1 MIFWNTSWEEKQVER
16 RENPYDSIK
25 KRKKEED
32 FVKKPTNSYGVD
44 GKRAEEKTGTRRR
57 YEPGDMGQNR
67 YEPGNMRQ
75 DRYEQGN
82 SRKGRYQDGERRNV
96 RRERMTEEERMRR
109 RRALRRKREQQRRRR
124 LIAAAAV
131 AVLVLGGGAVGIVHY
146 VLRDVQ
152 TANVGLSANS
162 GQAGSDGTITG
173 SLQGNGAGN
182 AAASDD
188 GSGAAGDGT
197 DSASDGNGTAARPDT
212 NGTDISFSEI
222 AQLDTLN
229 SPYAILMDASTGE
242 VLAEQNADTQMY
254 PASMTKMLTAVTAM
268 ESVSSLDETV
278 TMPYEIYAALYEE
291 GASMAGF
298 EAGEQASVR
307 QLLYGVILPS
317 GAECC
322 ITLADLIDGS
332 ESAFVQRM
340 NEKAQELGMSSTH
353 FVTCTGLHDA
363 QHYSTIRDIAV
374 LLQYALQSSDF
385 REIFTAHSY
394 SVAPTAQHPEGFTFY
409 STMFQSLGDASV
421 TGGEILG
428 GKTGYTEEAGLC
440 LASLAQV
447 NGREYILVTAGAPG
461 SHDTEP
467 LHTIDAKAVYN
478 RIGEATKN

>member
-1 MIFWNTSWEEKQVER
+1 MSRT
-16 RENPYDSIK
+16 
-25 KRKKEED
+25 
-32 FVKKPTNSYGVD
+32 D
-44 GKRAEEKTGTRRR
+44 GADDDES
-57 YEPGDMGQNR
+57 
-67 YEPGNMRQ
+67 
-75 DRYEQGN
+75 GN
-82 SRKGRYQDGERRNV
+82 STDE
-96 RRERMTEEERMRR
+96 
-109 RRALRRKREQQRRRR
+109 
-124 LIAAAAV
+124 AA
-131 AVLVLGGGAVGIVHY
+131 
-146 VLRDVQ
+146 D
-152 TANVGLSANS
+152 
-162 GQAGSDGTITG
+162 
-173 SLQGNGAGN
+173 
-182 AAASDD
+182 
-188 GSGAAGDGT
+188 T
-197 DSASDGNGTAARPDT
+197 DQ
-212 NGTDISFSEI
+212 DISFSET

-254 PASMTKMLTAVTAM
+254 PASMTKILTAVTAM
-268 ESVSSLDETV
+268 ESVNSLDEIL
-278 TMPYEIYAALYEE
+278 TMPYEIYATLYEE

-322 ITLADLIDGS
+322 IALADLIDGS

-340 NEKAQELGMSSTH
+340 NEKAQALGMSSTH

-363 QHYSTIRDIAV
+363 QHYSTVRDIAV

-478 RIGEATKN
+478 RIGEATNNE

>member
-1 MIFWNTSWEEKQVER
+1 MLHNTGREEEQVEKW
-16 RENPYDSIK
+16 EN
-25 KRKKEED
+25 
-32 FVKKPTNSYGVD
+32 
-44 GKRAEEKTGTRRR
+44 
-57 YEPGDMGQNR
+57 Q
-67 YEPGNMRQ
+67 
-75 DRYEQGN
+75 
-82 SRKGRYQDGERRNV
+82 
-96 RRERMTEEERMRR
+96 RERMTEEERRRR

-124 LIAAAAV
+124 LIAVAAV
-131 AVLVLGGGAVGIVHY
+131 AVLVLGGGAVGIVHSI
-146 VLRDVQ
+146 LRDAQ
-152 TANVGLSANS
+152 TANVGSSADS
-162 GQAGSDGTITG
+162 GQAGSDGTITER
-173 SLQGNGAGN
+173 LQENGAGN
-182 AAASDD
+182 
-188 GSGAAGDGT
+188 GT
-197 DSASDGNGTAARPDT
+197 DSTADESSATGNGTDSTADESSAAVGTDMSRTDGVEDDESGNSTGEAADT
-212 NGTDISFSEI
+212 DQDISFSEI

-254 PASMTKMLTAVTAM
+254 PASMTKILTAVTAM
-268 ESVSSLDETV
+268 ESVNSLDEIV
-278 TMPYEIYAALYEE
+278 TMPYEIYATLYEE

-322 ITLADLIDGS
+322 IALADLIDGS

-340 NEKAQELGMSSTH
+340 NEKAQALGMSSTH

-363 QHYSTIRDIAV
+363 QHYSTVRDIAV

>member
-1 MIFWNTSWEEKQVER
+1 MLHNTGREEEQVEKW
-16 RENPYDSIK
+16 EN
-25 KRKKEED
+25 
-32 FVKKPTNSYGVD
+32 
-44 GKRAEEKTGTRRR
+44 
-57 YEPGDMGQNR
+57 Q
-67 YEPGNMRQ
+67 
-75 DRYEQGN
+75 
-82 SRKGRYQDGERRNV
+82 
-96 RRERMTEEERMRR
+96 RERMTEEERRRR

-124 LIAAAAV
+124 LIAVAAV
-131 AVLVLGGGAVGIVHY
+131 VVLVLGGGAVGIVHSI
-146 VLRDVQ
+146 LRDAQ
-152 TANVGLSANS
+152 TANVGSSADS
-162 GQAGSDGTITG
+162 GQARSDGTITER
-173 SLQGNGAGN
+173 LQENGTEN
-182 AAASDD
+182 AEASDD
-188 GSGAAGDGT
+188 GNGGAGNGADSTADESEVAGNGT
-197 DSASDGNGTAARPDT
+197 DSTADGSGTAA
-212 NGTDISFSEI
+212 GTDMSRTDGVEDDESGNSTGEAADTDQNISFSEI

-229 SPYAILMDASTGE
+229 SPYAVLMDASTGE

-254 PASMTKMLTAVTAM
+254 PASMTKILTAVTAM
-268 ESVSSLDETV
+268 ESVNSLDEIV

-322 ITLADLIDGS
+322 IALADLIDGS

-340 NEKAQELGMSSTH
+340 NEKAQALGMSSTH

-363 QHYSTIRDIAV
+363 QHYSTVRDIAV

>member
-1 MIFWNTSWEEKQVER
+1 MLHNTGREEEQVEKW
-16 RENPYDSIK
+16 EN
-25 KRKKEED
+25 
-32 FVKKPTNSYGVD
+32 
-44 GKRAEEKTGTRRR
+44 
-57 YEPGDMGQNR
+57 Q
-67 YEPGNMRQ
+67 
-75 DRYEQGN
+75 
-82 SRKGRYQDGERRNV
+82 
-96 RRERMTEEERMRR
+96 RERMTEEERRRR

-124 LIAAAAV
+124 LIAVAAV
-131 AVLVLGGGAVGIVHY
+131 AVLVLGGGAVGIVHSI
-146 VLRDVQ
+146 LRDAQ
-152 TANVGLSANS
+152 MANVGFSADS
-162 GQAGSDGTITG
+162 GQAGSDGTITER
-173 SLQGNGAGN
+173 LQENGAGN
-182 AAASDD
+182 GTDSTADE
-188 GSGAAGDGT
+188 SGVAGDGT
-197 DSASDGNGTAARPDT
+197 DSTADGSGTAAGTDMSRTDGVEDDESGNSTGEAADT
-212 NGTDISFSEI
+212 DQDISFSETV
-222 AQLDTLN
+222 QLDTLN

-254 PASMTKMLTAVTAM
+254 PASMTKILTAVTAM
-268 ESVSSLDETV
+268 ESVNSLDEIV
-278 TMPYEIYAALYEE
+278 TMPYEIYATLYEE

-322 ITLADLIDGS
+322 IALADLIDGS

-340 NEKAQELGMSSTH
+340 NEKAQALGMSSTH

-363 QHYSTIRDIAV
+363 QHYSTVRDIAV

>member
-1 MIFWNTSWEEKQVER
+1 
-16 RENPYDSIK
+16 
-25 KRKKEED
+25 
-32 FVKKPTNSYGVD
+32 
-44 GKRAEEKTGTRRR
+44 
-57 YEPGDMGQNR
+57 
-67 YEPGNMRQ
+67 
-75 DRYEQGN
+75 
-82 SRKGRYQDGERRNV
+82 
-96 RRERMTEEERMRR
+96 MTEEERRR
-109 RRALRRKREQQRRRR
+109 SRRALRRKREQQRRRR
-124 LIAAAAV
+124 LIAAAVV
-131 AVLVLGGGAVGIVHY
+131 AVLVLGGGAVGIVHSI
-146 VLRDVQ
+146 LRDAQ
-152 TANVGLSANS
+152 TANVGSLADS
-162 GQAGSDGTITG
+162 GQAGSDERITER
-173 SLQGNGAGN
+173 LQENGAGN
-182 AAASDD
+182 
-188 GSGAAGDGT
+188 GT
-197 DSASDGNGTAARPDT
+197 DSAADESSTEAGTDMSRTDGADDDKSGNSTDEAADT
-212 NGTDISFSEI
+212 DQDISFSET

-254 PASMTKMLTAVTAM
+254 PASMTKILTAVTAM
-268 ESVSSLDETV
+268 ESVNSLDEIL
-278 TMPYEIYAALYEE
+278 TMPYEIYATLYEE

-322 ITLADLIDGS
+322 IALADLIDGS

-340 NEKAQELGMSSTH
+340 NEKAQALGMSSTH
-353 FVTCTGLHDA
+353 FVTCTGLHDV
-363 QHYSTIRDIAV
+363 QHYSTVRDIAV

-440 LASLAQV
+440 LSSLAQV

-478 RIGEATKN
+478 RIGEATNNE

>member
-1 MIFWNTSWEEKQVER
+1 MLHNTGREEEQVEKW
-16 RENPYDSIK
+16 EN
-25 KRKKEED
+25 
-32 FVKKPTNSYGVD
+32 
-44 GKRAEEKTGTRRR
+44 
-57 YEPGDMGQNR
+57 Q
-67 YEPGNMRQ
+67 
-75 DRYEQGN
+75 
-82 SRKGRYQDGERRNV
+82 
-96 RRERMTEEERMRR
+96 RERMTEEERRRR

-124 LIAAAAV
+124 LIAVAAV
-131 AVLVLGGGAVGIVHY
+131 AVLVLGGGAVGIVHSI
-146 VLRDVQ
+146 LRDAQ
-152 TANVGLSANS
+152 MANVGSSADS
-162 GQAGSDGTITG
+162 GQAGSDGTITER
-173 SLQGNGAGN
+173 LQENGAGN
-182 AAASDD
+182 GTDSTADESSATGNGTDSTAD
-188 GSGAAGDGT
+188 GSGTAAGTDMSRTDGVEDDESGNSTGEAADT
-197 DSASDGNGTAARPDT
+197 DQ
-212 NGTDISFSEI
+212 DISFSEI

-254 PASMTKMLTAVTAM
+254 PASMTKILTAVTAM
-268 ESVSSLDETV
+268 ESVNSLDEIV
-278 TMPYEIYAALYEE
+278 TMPYEIYATLYEE

-322 ITLADLIDGS
+322 IALADLIDGS

-340 NEKAQELGMSSTH
+340 NEKAQALGMSSTH

-363 QHYSTIRDIAV
+363 QHYSTVRDIAV

>member
-1 MIFWNTSWEEKQVER
+1 M
-16 RENPYDSIK
+16 
-25 KRKKEED
+25 
-32 FVKKPTNSYGVD
+32 
-44 GKRAEEKTGTRRR
+44 
-57 YEPGDMGQNR
+57 
-67 YEPGNMRQ
+67 
-75 DRYEQGN
+75 
-82 SRKGRYQDGERRNV
+82 
-96 RRERMTEEERMRR
+96 
-109 RRALRRKREQQRRRR
+109 
-124 LIAAAAV
+124 V
-131 AVLVLGGGAVGIVHY
+131 AVLVLGGGSVGIVHSI
-146 VLRDVQ
+146 LRDAQ
-152 TANVGLSANS
+152 TANVGSLADS
-162 GQAGSDGTITG
+162 GQAGSDETITEK
-173 SLQGNGAGN
+173 LQENGAGN
-182 AAASDD
+182 GTDSTADE
-188 GSGAAGDGT
+188 SGVAGNGT
-197 DSASDGNGTAARPDT
+197 DSAADESSTEA
-212 NGTDISFSEI
+212 GTDMSRTDGADDDESGNSTDEAEDTDQDITFSET

-254 PASMTKMLTAVTAM
+254 PASMTKILTAVTAM
-268 ESVSSLDETV
+268 ESVNSLDEIV
-278 TMPYEIYAALYEE
+278 TMPYEIYATLYEE

-322 ITLADLIDGS
+322 IALADLIDGS

-340 NEKAQELGMSSTH
+340 NEKAQALGMRSTH

-363 QHYSTIRDIAV
+363 QHYSTVRDIAV

-478 RIGEATKN
+478 RIGEATNNE

>member
-1 MIFWNTSWEEKQVER
+1 MLHNTGREEEQVEKW
-16 RENPYDSIK
+16 EN
-25 KRKKEED
+25 
-32 FVKKPTNSYGVD
+32 
-44 GKRAEEKTGTRRR
+44 
-57 YEPGDMGQNR
+57 Q
-67 YEPGNMRQ
+67 
-75 DRYEQGN
+75 
-82 SRKGRYQDGERRNV
+82 
-96 RRERMTEEERMRR
+96 RERMTEEERRRR

-124 LIAAAAV
+124 LIAVAAV
-131 AVLVLGGGAVGIVHY
+131 AVLVLGGGAVEIVHSI
-146 VLRDVQ
+146 LRDAQ
-152 TANVGLSANS
+152 MANVGSSADS
-162 GQAGSDGTITG
+162 GQAGSDGTITER
-173 SLQGNGAGN
+173 LQENGTENAEASDDGNGVAGN
-182 AAASDD
+182 GTDSTADESGVAGNGTDSAAD
-188 GSGAAGDGT
+188 GSGAAENGT
-197 DSASDGNGTAARPDT
+197 DSAADGSGTAAGTDMSRTDGTDGDESGNSPGETADT
-212 NGTDISFSEI
+212 GQDISFSEI

-242 VLAEQNADTQMY
+242 VLAEQNANTQMY
-254 PASMTKMLTAVTAM
+254 PASMTKILTAVTAM

-278 TMPYEIYAALYEE
+278 TMPYEIYEALYEE
-291 GASMAGF
+291 DASMAGF

-322 ITLADLIDGS
+322 IALADLIDGS

-340 NEKAQELGMSSTH
+340 NEKAQTLGMSSTH

-363 QHYSTIRDIAV
+363 QHYSTVRDIAV

>member
-1 MIFWNTSWEEKQVER
+1 MYSRNLFVLDVVRRFFVRCAQKSATKASAGKTPRVHNTGREEEQVEKEKW
-16 RENPYDSIK
+16 ENQRD
-25 KRKKEED
+25 
-32 FVKKPTNSYGVD
+32 
-44 GKRAEEKTGTRRR
+44 A
-57 YEPGDMGQNR
+57 Q
-67 YEPGNMRQ
+67 
-75 DRYEQGN
+75 
-82 SRKGRYQDGERRNV
+82 
-96 RRERMTEEERMRR
+96 RERMTEEERRRR

-124 LIAAAAV
+124 LIAVAAV
-131 AVLVLGGGAVGIVHY
+131 AVLVLGGGAVEIVHSI
-146 VLRDVQ
+146 LRDAQ
-152 TANVGLSANS
+152 MANVGSSADS
-162 GQAGSDGTITG
+162 GQAGSDGTITER
-173 SLQGNGAGN
+173 LQENGTEN
-182 AAASDD
+182 AEASDD
-188 GSGAAGDGT
+188 GNGGAGNGTDSTADESGGAGNGT
-197 DSASDGNGTAARPDT
+197 DSAADESSAAAGTDMSRTDGVEDDESGNSTGEAADT
-212 NGTDISFSEI
+212 EQDISFSETV
-222 AQLDTLN
+222 QLDTLN

-254 PASMTKMLTAVTAM
+254 PASMTKILTAVTAM
-268 ESVSSLDETV
+268 ESVNSLDEIV
-278 TMPYEIYAALYEE
+278 TMPYEIYATLYEE

-322 ITLADLIDGS
+322 IALADLIDGS

-340 NEKAQELGMSSTH
+340 NEKAQALGMSSTH

-363 QHYSTIRDIAV
+363 QHYSTVRDIAV

-385 REIFTAHSY
+385 REIFTAHSH

>member
-1 MIFWNTSWEEKQVER
+1 MERWENQR
-16 RENPYDSIK
+16 D
-25 KRKKEED
+25 
-32 FVKKPTNSYGVD
+32 
-44 GKRAEEKTGTRRR
+44 A
-57 YEPGDMGQNR
+57 Q
-67 YEPGNMRQ
+67 Q
-75 DRYEQGN
+75 
-82 SRKGRYQDGERRNV
+82 
-96 RRERMTEEERMRR
+96 ERMTEEERRR
-109 RRALRRKREQQRRRR
+109 SRRALRRKREQQRRRR
-124 LIAAAAV
+124 LIAAAVV
-131 AVLVLGGGAVGIVHY
+131 AVLVLGGGAVGIVHSI
-146 VLRDVQ
+146 LRDAQ
-152 TANVGLSANS
+152 TVNVGSLADS
-162 GQAGSDGTITG
+162 GQAGSDGRITER
-173 SLQGNGAGN
+173 LQENGAGN
-182 AAASDD
+182 
-188 GSGAAGDGT
+188 GT
-197 DSASDGNGTAARPDT
+197 DSAADESSTEA
-212 NGTDISFSEI
+212 GTDMSRTDGADDDESGNSTGEAADTDQDITFSET

-254 PASMTKMLTAVTAM
+254 PASMTKILTAVTAM
-268 ESVSSLDETV
+268 ESVNSLDEIV
-278 TMPYEIYAALYEE
+278 TMPYEIYATLYEE

-322 ITLADLIDGS
+322 IALADLIDGS

-340 NEKAQELGMSSTH
+340 NEKAQALGMSSTH

-363 QHYSTIRDIAV
+363 QHYSTVRDIAV

-478 RIGEATKN
+478 RIGEATNNE

>member
-1 MIFWNTSWEEKQVER
+1 MLHNTGREEEQVEKW
-16 RENPYDSIK
+16 EN
-25 KRKKEED
+25 
-32 FVKKPTNSYGVD
+32 
-44 GKRAEEKTGTRRR
+44 
-57 YEPGDMGQNR
+57 Q
-67 YEPGNMRQ
+67 
-75 DRYEQGN
+75 
-82 SRKGRYQDGERRNV
+82 
-96 RRERMTEEERMRR
+96 RERMTEEERRRR

-124 LIAAAAV
+124 LIAVAAV
-131 AVLVLGGGAVGIVHY
+131 AVLVLGGGAVGIVHSI
-146 VLRDVQ
+146 LRDAQ
-152 TANVGLSANS
+152 TANVGSSADS
-162 GQAGSDGTITG
+162 GQAGSDGTITER
-173 SLQGNGAGN
+173 LQENGAGN
-182 AAASDD
+182 AEASDD
-188 GSGAAGDGT
+188 GNGVAGNGT
-197 DSASDGNGTAARPDT
+197 DSAADESSAAGNGADSTADGSGTAA
-212 NGTDISFSEI
+212 GTDMSRTDGVEDNESGNSTDEAADTDQNISFSEI

-229 SPYAILMDASTGE
+229 SPYAVLMDASTGE

-254 PASMTKMLTAVTAM
+254 PASMTKILTAVTAM
-268 ESVSSLDETV
+268 ESVNSLDEIV

-322 ITLADLIDGS
+322 IALADLIDGS

-340 NEKAQELGMSSTH
+340 NEKAQALGMSSTH

-363 QHYSTIRDIAV
+363 QHYSTVRDIAV

>member
-1 MIFWNTSWEEKQVER
+1 
-16 RENPYDSIK
+16 
-25 KRKKEED
+25 
-32 FVKKPTNSYGVD
+32 
-44 GKRAEEKTGTRRR
+44 
-57 YEPGDMGQNR
+57 
-67 YEPGNMRQ
+67 
-75 DRYEQGN
+75 
-82 SRKGRYQDGERRNV
+82 
-96 RRERMTEEERMRR
+96 MTEEERRRR

-124 LIAAAAV
+124 LIAAAVV
-131 AVLVLGGGAVGIVHY
+131 AVLVLGGGSVGIVHSI
-146 VLRDVQ
+146 LRDAQ
-152 TANVGLSANS
+152 TANVGSLADS
-162 GQAGSDGTITG
+162 GQAGSDETITEK
-173 SLQGNGAGN
+173 LQENGAGN
-182 AAASDD
+182 GTDSTADE
-188 GSGAAGDGT
+188 SGVAGNGT
-197 DSASDGNGTAARPDT
+197 DSAADGSSTEAGTDMSRTDGADDDESGNSTGEAADT
-212 NGTDISFSEI
+212 DQDISFFET

-254 PASMTKMLTAVTAM
+254 PASMTKILTAVTAM
-268 ESVSSLDETV
+268 ESVNSLDEIV
-278 TMPYEIYAALYEE
+278 TMPYEIYATLYEE

-322 ITLADLIDGS
+322 IALADLIDGS

-340 NEKAQELGMSSTH
+340 NEKAQALGMSSTH

-363 QHYSTIRDIAV
+363 QHYSTVRDIAV
-374 LLQYALQSSDF
+374 LLQYALQSSGF

-394 SVAPTAQHPEGFTFY
+394 SVAPTTQHPEGFTFY

-478 RIGEATKN
+478 RIGEATNNE

>member
-1 MIFWNTSWEEKQVER
+1 MLHNTGREEEQVEKW
-16 RENPYDSIK
+16 EN
-25 KRKKEED
+25 
-32 FVKKPTNSYGVD
+32 
-44 GKRAEEKTGTRRR
+44 
-57 YEPGDMGQNR
+57 Q
-67 YEPGNMRQ
+67 
-75 DRYEQGN
+75 
-82 SRKGRYQDGERRNV
+82 
-96 RRERMTEEERMRR
+96 RERMTEEERRRR

-124 LIAAAAV
+124 LIAVAAV
-131 AVLVLGGGAVGIVHY
+131 AVLVLGGGAVGIVHSI
-146 VLRDVQ
+146 LRDAQ
-152 TANVGLSANS
+152 MANVGSSADS
-162 GQAGSDGTITG
+162 GQSVSDGTITER
-173 SLQGNGAGN
+173 LQENGTEKAE
-182 AAASDD
+182 ASDD
-188 GSGAAGDGT
+188 GNGVAGNGT
-197 DSASDGNGTAARPDT
+197 DSTADESGVAGNGTDSTADGSGTAAGTDMSRTDGVEDDESGNSTGEAADT
-212 NGTDISFSEI
+212 DQDISFSETV
-222 AQLDTLN
+222 QLDTLN

-254 PASMTKMLTAVTAM
+254 PASMTKILTAVTAM
-268 ESVSSLDETV
+268 ESVNSLDEIV

-322 ITLADLIDGS
+322 IALADLIDGS

-340 NEKAQELGMSSTH
+340 NEKAQALGMSSTH

-363 QHYSTIRDIAV
+363 QHYSTVRDIAV

>member
-1 MIFWNTSWEEKQVER
+1 MERWENQR
-16 RENPYDSIK
+16 D
-25 KRKKEED
+25 
-32 FVKKPTNSYGVD
+32 
-44 GKRAEEKTGTRRR
+44 A
-57 YEPGDMGQNR
+57 Q
-67 YEPGNMRQ
+67 Q
-75 DRYEQGN
+75 
-82 SRKGRYQDGERRNV
+82 
-96 RRERMTEEERMRR
+96 ERMTEEERRRR

-124 LIAAAAV
+124 LIAIAAV
-131 AVLVLGGGAVGIVHY
+131 AVLVLGGGAVGIVHSI
-146 VLRDVQ
+146 LRDAQ
-152 TANVGLSANS
+152 TVNVGSLADS
-162 GQAGSDGTITG
+162 GQAGSDGRITER
-173 SLQGNGAGN
+173 LQENGAGN
-182 AAASDD
+182 A
-188 GSGAAGDGT
+188 T
-197 DSASDGNGTAARPDT
+197 DSAADESSTEA
-212 NGTDISFSEI
+212 GTDMSRTDGADDDESGNSTDEAEDTDQDITFSGI

-254 PASMTKMLTAVTAM
+254 PASMTKILTAVTAM
-268 ESVSSLDETV
+268 ESVNSLDEIV
-278 TMPYEIYAALYEE
+278 TMPYEIYATLYEE

-307 QLLYGVILPS
+307 PLLYGVILPS

-322 ITLADLIDGS
+322 IALADLIDGS

-340 NEKAQELGMSSTH
+340 NEKAQALGMSSTH

-363 QHYSTIRDIAV
+363 QHYSTVRDIAV

-478 RIGEATKN
+478 RIGEATNNE

>member
-1 MIFWNTSWEEKQVER
+1 MLHNTGREEEQVEKW
-16 RENPYDSIK
+16 EN
-25 KRKKEED
+25 
-32 FVKKPTNSYGVD
+32 
-44 GKRAEEKTGTRRR
+44 
-57 YEPGDMGQNR
+57 Q
-67 YEPGNMRQ
+67 
-75 DRYEQGN
+75 
-82 SRKGRYQDGERRNV
+82 
-96 RRERMTEEERMRR
+96 RERMTEEERRRR

-124 LIAAAAV
+124 LIAVAAV
-131 AVLVLGGGAVGIVHY
+131 AVLVLGGGAVGIVHSI
-146 VLRDVQ
+146 LRDAQ
-152 TANVGLSANS
+152 MANVGSSADS
-162 GQAGSDGTITG
+162 GQAGSDGTITER
-173 SLQGNGAGN
+173 LQENGAGN
-182 AAASDD
+182 GTDSTADESSATGNGTDSTAD
-188 GSGAAGDGT
+188 GSGTAAGTDMSRTDGVEDDESGNST
-197 DSASDGNGTAARPDT
+197 DEAADT
-212 NGTDISFSEI
+212 DQNISFSEI

-229 SPYAILMDASTGE
+229 SPYAVLMDASTGE

-254 PASMTKMLTAVTAM
+254 PASMTKILTAVTAM
-268 ESVSSLDETV
+268 ESVNSLDEIV
-278 TMPYEIYAALYEE
+278 TMPYEIYATLYEE

-322 ITLADLIDGS
+322 IALADLIDGS

-340 NEKAQELGMSSTH
+340 NEKAQALGMSSTH

-363 QHYSTIRDIAV
+363 QHYSTVRDIAV

>member
-1 MIFWNTSWEEKQVER
+1 MLHNTGREEEQVEKW
-16 RENPYDSIK
+16 EN
-25 KRKKEED
+25 
-32 FVKKPTNSYGVD
+32 
-44 GKRAEEKTGTRRR
+44 
-57 YEPGDMGQNR
+57 Q
-67 YEPGNMRQ
+67 
-75 DRYEQGN
+75 
-82 SRKGRYQDGERRNV
+82 
-96 RRERMTEEERMRR
+96 RERMTEEERRRR

-124 LIAAAAV
+124 LIAVAAV
-131 AVLVLGGGAVGIVHY
+131 AVLVLGGGAVGIVHSI
-146 VLRDVQ
+146 LRDAQ
-152 TANVGLSANS
+152 TANVGSSADS
-162 GQAGSDGTITG
+162 GQAGSDGTITER
-173 SLQGNGAGN
+173 LQENGAGN
-182 AAASDD
+182 AEASDD
-188 GSGAAGDGT
+188 GSGVAGNGT
-197 DSASDGNGTAARPDT
+197 DSAADESSTAAGTDMSRTDGVEDDESGNSTGEAADT
-212 NGTDISFSEI
+212 DQDISFSEI

-254 PASMTKMLTAVTAM
+254 PASMTKILTAVTAM
-268 ESVSSLDETV
+268 ESVNSLDEIV
-278 TMPYEIYAALYEE
+278 TMPYEIYATLYEE

-322 ITLADLIDGS
+322 IALADLIDGS

-340 NEKAQELGMSSTH
+340 NEKAQALGMSSTH

-363 QHYSTIRDIAV
+363 QHYSTVRDIAV

>member
-1 MIFWNTSWEEKQVER
+1 MDTVFYSFAIGTARGEKNVER
-16 RENPYDSIK
+16 RTDKRGKQYNLEN
-25 KRKKEED
+25 
-32 FVKKPTNSYGVD
+32 
-44 GKRAEEKTGTRRR
+44 RR
-57 YEPGDMGQNR
+57 EIQ
-67 YEPGNMRQ
+67 
-75 DRYEQGN
+75 
-82 SRKGRYQDGERRNV
+82 
-96 RRERMTEEERMRR
+96 RERMTEEEWMRR

-124 LIAAAAV
+124 LIAAAVV
-131 AVLVLGGGAVGIVHY
+131 AALVLGGGAVGIVRY
-146 VLRDVQ
+146 VLRDTQ
-152 TANVGLSANS
+152 MANVGSSANS
-162 GQAGSDGTITG
+162 GQDRSDGMLTG
-173 SLQGNGAGN
+173 T
-182 AAASDD
+182 AAASGDGSVSNTAGEGTNPAPAENADGTYTNGTGD
-188 GSGAAGDGT
+188 GSGNSTAGTSDTEQTENSNGSVT
-197 DSASDGNGTAARPDT
+197 GETEADADS
-212 NGTDISFSEI
+212 SFSEI

-254 PASMTKMLTAVTAM
+254 PASMTKILTAVTAM
-268 ESVSSLDETV
+268 ENVSNLDETV
-278 TMPYEIYAALYEE
+278 TMPYEIYDALYEE

-332 ESAFVQRM
+332 ERAFVQRM
-340 NEKAQELGMSSTH
+340 NEKAQELGMNSTH

-363 QHYSTIRDIAV
+363 QHYSTVRDIAV

-394 SVAPTAQHPEGFTFY
+394 SVAPTAQHPDGFTFY

-478 RIGEATKN
+478 RIGEATLEKN

>member
-1 MIFWNTSWEEKQVER
+1 
-16 RENPYDSIK
+16 
-25 KRKKEED
+25 
-32 FVKKPTNSYGVD
+32 
-44 GKRAEEKTGTRRR
+44 
-57 YEPGDMGQNR
+57 
-67 YEPGNMRQ
+67 
-75 DRYEQGN
+75 
-82 SRKGRYQDGERRNV
+82 
-96 RRERMTEEERMRR
+96 MTEEERRRR

-124 LIAAAAV
+124 LIAAAVV
-131 AVLVLGGGAVGIVHY
+131 AVLVLGGGAVGIVHSI
-146 VLRDVQ
+146 LRDAQ
-152 TANVGLSANS
+152 TANVGSLADS
-162 GQAGSDGTITG
+162 GQAGSDGMITER
-173 SLQGNGAGN
+173 LQENGAGN
-182 AAASDD
+182 
-188 GSGAAGDGT
+188 GNGT
-197 DSASDGNGTAARPDT
+197 DSAAEGSSTEAGTDMSRTDGADDDESGNSTGEAADT
-212 NGTDISFSEI
+212 DQDISFSET

-254 PASMTKMLTAVTAM
+254 PASMTKILTAVTAM
-268 ESVSSLDETV
+268 ESVNSLDEIV
-278 TMPYEIYAALYEE
+278 TMPYEIYDTLYEE

-322 ITLADLIDGS
+322 IALADLIDGS

-340 NEKAQELGMSSTH
+340 NEKAQALGMSSTH

-363 QHYSTIRDIAV
+363 QHYSTVKDIAV

-478 RIGEATKN
+478 RIGEATNNE

>member
-1 MIFWNTSWEEKQVER
+1 MER
-16 RENPYDSIK
+16 RDN
-25 KRKKEED
+25 
-32 FVKKPTNSYGVD
+32 
-44 GKRAEEKTGTRRR
+44 RR
-57 YEPGDMGQNR
+57 DAQ
-67 YEPGNMRQ
+67 Q
-75 DRYEQGN
+75 
-82 SRKGRYQDGERRNV
+82 
-96 RRERMTEEERMRR
+96 ERMTEEERMRR

-124 LIAAAAV
+124 LIVAAAV
-131 AVLVLGGGAVGIVHY
+131 AVLVLGGGAVGIVHS
-146 VLRDVQ
+146 VLRGAQ
-152 TANVGLSANS
+152 TANVGISANS

-173 SLQGNGAGN
+173 SLQENGAGN
-182 AAASDD
+182 VSASDD
-188 GSGAAGDGT
+188 GSGVSNGNDPAARTDKNGT
-197 DSASDGNGTAARPDT
+197 DGAANGNSIGEAEDTDQTGNANGSMSGEGNTAENAGGVETEIDGESTT
-212 NGTDISFSEI
+212 QDISFSEI
-222 AQLDTLN
+222 ARLDTLN

-242 VLAEQNADTQMY
+242 ILAAQNADTQMY
-254 PASMTKMLTAVTAM
+254 PASMTKILTAVTAM
-268 ESVSSLDETV
+268 ENVGSLDETV
-278 TMPYEIYAALYEE
+278 TMPYEIYESLYEE

-307 QLLYGVILPS
+307 ELLYGVILPS

-332 ESAFVQRM
+332 QSAFVQRM
-340 NEKAQELGMSSTH
+340 NEKAQELGMNSTH

-363 QHYSTIRDIAV
+363 QHYSTVRDIAV
-374 LLQYALQSSDF
+374 LLQYALQNSDF

>member
-1 MIFWNTSWEEKQVER
+1 MLHNTGREEEQVEKW
-16 RENPYDSIK
+16 EN
-25 KRKKEED
+25 
-32 FVKKPTNSYGVD
+32 
-44 GKRAEEKTGTRRR
+44 
-57 YEPGDMGQNR
+57 Q
-67 YEPGNMRQ
+67 
-75 DRYEQGN
+75 
-82 SRKGRYQDGERRNV
+82 
-96 RRERMTEEERMRR
+96 RERMTEEERRRR

-124 LIAAAAV
+124 LIAVAAV
-131 AVLVLGGGAVGIVHY
+131 AVLVLGSGAVGIVHSI
-146 VLRDVQ
+146 LRDAQ
-152 TANVGLSANS
+152 TANVGSSADS
-162 GQAGSDGTITG
+162 GQAGSDGTITER
-173 SLQGNGAGN
+173 LQENGAGN
-182 AAASDD
+182 AEASDD
-188 GSGAAGDGT
+188 GNGVAGNGT
-197 DSASDGNGTAARPDT
+197 DSAADESSAAGNGADSTADGSGTAA
-212 NGTDISFSEI
+212 GTDMSRTDGVEDDESGNSTDEAADTDQNISFSEI

-229 SPYAILMDASTGE
+229 SPYAVLMDASTGE
-242 VLAEQNADTQMY
+242 ILAEQNADTQMY
-254 PASMTKMLTAVTAM
+254 PASMTKILTAVTAM
-268 ESVSSLDETV
+268 ESVNSLDEIV

-322 ITLADLIDGS
+322 IALADLIDGS

-340 NEKAQELGMSSTH
+340 NEKAQALGMSSTH

-363 QHYSTIRDIAV
+363 QHYSTVRDIAV

>member
-1 MIFWNTSWEEKQVER
+1 MSGVHKKSATKASAGKTPRVHNTGREEEQVER
-16 RENPYDSIK
+16 WENQWD
-25 KRKKEED
+25 
-32 FVKKPTNSYGVD
+32 
-44 GKRAEEKTGTRRR
+44 A
-57 YEPGDMGQNR
+57 QW
-67 YEPGNMRQ
+67 
-75 DRYEQGN
+75 
-82 SRKGRYQDGERRNV
+82 
-96 RRERMTEEERMRR
+96 ERMTEEERRRR

-124 LIAAAAV
+124 LIAVAAV
-131 AVLVLGGGAVGIVHY
+131 AVLVLGGGAVGIVHSI
-146 VLRDVQ
+146 LRDAQ
-152 TANVGLSANS
+152 TVNVGSSADN
-162 GQAGSDGTITG
+162 GQAGSDGAITER
-173 SLQGNGAGN
+173 LQENGTEN
-182 AAASDD
+182 AEASDD
-188 GSGAAGDGT
+188 GNGGAGNGT
-197 DSASDGNGTAARPDT
+197 DSTADESSAAAGTDMSRTDGVEDDESGNSTGEAADT
-212 NGTDISFSEI
+212 EQDISFSETV
-222 AQLDTLN
+222 QLDTLN

-254 PASMTKMLTAVTAM
+254 PASMTKILTAVTAM
-268 ESVSSLDETV
+268 ESVNSLDEIV
-278 TMPYEIYAALYEE
+278 TMPYEIYATLYEE

-322 ITLADLIDGS
+322 IALADLIDGS

-340 NEKAQELGMSSTH
+340 NEKAQALGMSSTH

-363 QHYSTIRDIAV
+363 QHYSTVRDIAV

-385 REIFTAHSY
+385 REIFTAHSH

>member
-1 MIFWNTSWEEKQVER
+1 MLHNTGREEEQVEKW
-16 RENPYDSIK
+16 EN
-25 KRKKEED
+25 
-32 FVKKPTNSYGVD
+32 
-44 GKRAEEKTGTRRR
+44 
-57 YEPGDMGQNR
+57 Q
-67 YEPGNMRQ
+67 
-75 DRYEQGN
+75 
-82 SRKGRYQDGERRNV
+82 
-96 RRERMTEEERMRR
+96 RERMTEEERRRR

-124 LIAAAAV
+124 LIAVAAV
-131 AVLVLGGGAVGIVHY
+131 AVLVLGGGAVGIVHSI
-146 VLRDVQ
+146 LRDAQ
-152 TANVGLSANS
+152 MANVGSSADS
-162 GQAGSDGTITG
+162 GQAGSDGTITER
-173 SLQGNGAGN
+173 LQENGAGN
-182 AAASDD
+182 GADSTADESSAAGNGADSTAD
-188 GSGAAGDGT
+188 GSGTAAGTDMSRTDGVEDDESGNSTGEAADT
-197 DSASDGNGTAARPDT
+197 DQ
-212 NGTDISFSEI
+212 DISFSEI

-254 PASMTKMLTAVTAM
+254 PASMTKILTAVTAM
-268 ESVSSLDETV
+268 ESVNSLDEIV
-278 TMPYEIYAALYEE
+278 TMPYEIYATLYEE

-322 ITLADLIDGS
+322 IALADLIDGS

-340 NEKAQELGMSSTH
+340 NEKAQALGMSSTH

-363 QHYSTIRDIAV
+363 QHYSTVRDIAV

>member
-1 MIFWNTSWEEKQVER
+1 MLHNTGREEEQVEKW
-16 RENPYDSIK
+16 EN
-25 KRKKEED
+25 
-32 FVKKPTNSYGVD
+32 
-44 GKRAEEKTGTRRR
+44 
-57 YEPGDMGQNR
+57 Q
-67 YEPGNMRQ
+67 
-75 DRYEQGN
+75 
-82 SRKGRYQDGERRNV
+82 
-96 RRERMTEEERMRR
+96 RERMTEEERRRR

-124 LIAAAAV
+124 LIAVAAV
-131 AVLVLGGGAVGIVHY
+131 AVLGLGGGAVGIVHSI
-146 VLRDVQ
+146 LRDAQ
-152 TANVGLSANS
+152 MANVGSSADS
-162 GQAGSDGTITG
+162 GQAGSDGTITER
-173 SLQGNGAGN
+173 LQENGTEN
-182 AAASDD
+182 AEASDD
-188 GSGAAGDGT
+188 GNGVAGNGADSTADESEVAGNGT
-197 DSASDGNGTAARPDT
+197 DSMADGSGTAAGTDMSRTDGVEDDESGNSTDEAADT
-212 NGTDISFSEI
+212 DQDISFSGI

-229 SPYAILMDASTGE
+229 SPYAVLMDASTGE

-254 PASMTKMLTAVTAM
+254 PASLTKILTAVTAM
-268 ESVSSLDETV
+268 ESVNSLDEIV

-322 ITLADLIDGS
+322 IALADLIDGS

-340 NEKAQELGMSSTH
+340 NEKAQALGMSSTH
-353 FVTCTGLHDA
+353 FVTCTGLHDE
-363 QHYSTIRDIAV
+363 QHYSTVRDIAV

>member
-1 MIFWNTSWEEKQVER
+1 MLHNTGREEEQVEKW
-16 RENPYDSIK
+16 EN
-25 KRKKEED
+25 
-32 FVKKPTNSYGVD
+32 
-44 GKRAEEKTGTRRR
+44 
-57 YEPGDMGQNR
+57 Q
-67 YEPGNMRQ
+67 
-75 DRYEQGN
+75 
-82 SRKGRYQDGERRNV
+82 
-96 RRERMTEEERMRR
+96 RERMTEEERRRR

-124 LIAAAAV
+124 LIAVAAV
-131 AVLVLGGGAVGIVHY
+131 AVLVLGGGAVGIVHSI
-146 VLRDVQ
+146 LRDAQ
-152 TANVGLSANS
+152 MANVGSSADS
-162 GQAGSDGTITG
+162 GQAGSDGTITER
-173 SLQGNGAGN
+173 LQENGAGN
-182 AAASDD
+182 AEASDD
-188 GSGAAGDGT
+188 GSEVAGNGT
-197 DSASDGNGTAARPDT
+197 DSTADGSGTAA
-212 NGTDISFSEI
+212 GTDMSRTDGVEEDESGNSTDEAADTDQNISFSEI

-254 PASMTKMLTAVTAM
+254 PASMTKILTAVTAM
-268 ESVSSLDETV
+268 ESVNSLDEIV

-322 ITLADLIDGS
+322 IALADLIDGS

-340 NEKAQELGMSSTH
+340 NEKAQALGMSSTH

-363 QHYSTIRDIAV
+363 QHYSTVRDIAV

-440 LASLAQV
+440 LANLAQV

>member
-1 MIFWNTSWEEKQVER
+1 MLHNTGREEEQVEKW
-16 RENPYDSIK
+16 EN
-25 KRKKEED
+25 
-32 FVKKPTNSYGVD
+32 
-44 GKRAEEKTGTRRR
+44 
-57 YEPGDMGQNR
+57 Q
-67 YEPGNMRQ
+67 
-75 DRYEQGN
+75 
-82 SRKGRYQDGERRNV
+82 
-96 RRERMTEEERMRR
+96 RERMTEEERRRR

-124 LIAAAAV
+124 LIAVAAV
-131 AVLVLGGGAVGIVHY
+131 AVLVLGGGAVGIVHSI
-146 VLRDVQ
+146 LRDAQ
-152 TANVGLSANS
+152 TANVGSSADG
-162 GQAGSDGTITG
+162 GQAGSDGTITER
-173 SLQGNGAGN
+173 LQENGAGN
-182 AAASDD
+182 GTDSTADESEVAGNGTDSTAD
-188 GSGAAGDGT
+188 GSGTAAGTDMSRTDGVEDDESGNST
-197 DSASDGNGTAARPDT
+197 DEAADT
-212 NGTDISFSEI
+212 DQNISFSEI

-229 SPYAILMDASTGE
+229 SPYAVLMDASTGE
-242 VLAEQNADTQMY
+242 ILAEQNADTQMY
-254 PASMTKMLTAVTAM
+254 PASMTKILTAVTAM
-268 ESVSSLDETV
+268 ESVNSLDEIV

-322 ITLADLIDGS
+322 IALADLIDGS

-340 NEKAQELGMSSTH
+340 NEKAQALGMSSTH

-363 QHYSTIRDIAV
+363 QHYSTVRDIAV

-447 NGREYILVTAGAPG
+447 NGREYILVTADAPG